1 MFKVFIKSLL
11 LAMFAVIFL
20 AACGSTPAPGSAFSP
35 GYPNPDSAYPN
46 PNSAYPNPVTTS
58 GDVSF
63 AKDILPIFVDN
74 CFKCHGGDKTEK
86 GLILNSYTSVMA
98 GSQNGAVIVAG
109 SAADSML
116 FQLVSNGK
124 MPKSGTKLTDQQLE
138 LIKNWINSGAQ
149 NN

>member
-1 MFKVFIKSLL
+1 MFKKIVSPLL
-11 LAMFAVIFL
+11 LSIFAVIFL
-20 AACGSTPAPGSAFSP
+20 ASCGSTPAPESAP

-46 PNSAYPNPVTTS
+46 PNSAYPNPVTAS
-58 GDVSF
+58 RDVSF

-86 GLILNSYTSVMA
+86 GLILNSYASVMA

-109 SAADSML
+109 NAADSTL
-116 FQLVSNGK
+116 FQLVSSGK
-124 MPKSGTKLTDQQLE
+124 MPKRGTKLAPQQLD
-138 LIKNWINSGAQ
+138 LIKNWINSGAP